1 MGGLI
6 LDNVVIYFTLA
17 FIRQFW
23 RLRSKRWPLVK
34 GTLTSATLSTWLY
47 DCPIIR
53 YEYSVDGEVHS
64 GSYRRGFWMDN
75 AIAEKLAHK
84 FENLKFIAVRH
95 HPTRHSLSYLW
106 EEDQRFKG
114 QFIED

>member
-1 MGGLI
+1 MAGLI
-6 LDNVVIYFTLA
+6 LDNVVIYVVLTT
-17 FIRQFW
+17 IRLFW

-34 GTLTSATLSTWLY
+34 GTLPSATLSTWLY

-53 YEYSVDGEVHS
+53 YKYSVEGKVYS
-64 GSYRRGFWMDN
+64 GSYRRGFWLN
-75 AIAEKLAHK
+75 KKLAEKLAHK

-95 HPTRHSLSYLW
+95 HPIWHSSSYLW

-114 QFIED
+114 PFVEE